1 MISHYITNN
10 VNPANIFIIKPGA
23 IGDLLQI
30 TPVIRALHGKYPEA
44 RIDIMV
50 GSAATASLFTH
61 NPLVHE
67 VIVFDKRGE
76 HRSITALA
84 GLWRRLRRE
93 RYDLV
98 LNFQRSNLKG
108 WFLASAAFPCRL
120 LIYHKARR
128 RGVHAVANHLETL
141 APLGID
147 LVAVDHSLEI
157 YPGAE
162 AERFADELFA
172 AENLNGATVIA
183 LNPGASHPVNRWGT
197 KQFALLADSLAE
209 RPMTSIVIVG
219 GKEDVCLANEIAS
232 QCLSK
237 PLILTGRTDLLQ
249 LAALLRRCALLVTGD
264 TGPMH
269 IATAVG
275 TRVLALFGAAD
286 PARTGPVG
294 NGHRVIQASGVACV
308 PCRSRGCSNSRYLEC
323 MEQITVEEA
332 HAVATGMLAESEWLQ

>member
-1 MISHYITNN
+1 MTYL
-10 VNPANIFIIKPGA
+10 NPSNILIIKPGA

-30 TPVIRALHGKYPEA
+30 TPVIRALHGKYPGA
-44 RIDIMV
+44 RISIMV
-50 GSAATASLFTH
+50 GSAATASLFRH

-67 VIVFDKRGE
+67 AIVFDKRGE
-76 HRSITALA
+76 QRSIKALA

-120 LIYHKARR
+120 LVYHKARR
-128 RGVHAVANHLETL
+128 HGVHAVANHLETL

-147 LVAVDHSLEI
+147 LAAADHRLEI
-157 YPGAE
+157 YPGTE
-162 AERFADELFA
+162 AKRFACELFA
-172 AENLNGATVIA
+172 RENLNGATVIA

-197 KQFALLADSLAE
+197 KQFALLADSLSE
-209 RPMTSIVIVG
+209 RLQARVIIVG
-219 GKEDVCLANEIAS
+219 GREDAGLAEDIAAICAS
-232 QCLSK
+232 R
-237 PLILTGRTDLLQ
+237 PLLLTGRTDLLQ
-249 LAALLRRCALLVTGD
+249 LAAVLGRCALLVTGD

-294 NGHRVIQASGVACV
+294 SGHRVIQAASVACV
-308 PCRSRGCSNSRYLEC
+308 PCRSRRCANSRYLEC
-323 MEQITVEEA
+323 MERITAEEA
-332 HAVATGMLAESEWLQ
+332 HAVVIGMLREGEEA